1 MRLNSLLILIF
12 TFLSAFPTKVQCQI
26 KFHSPKLFGFSYMGR
41 INFTNPE
48 RPVLWQPGTNICFA
62 FMGDS
67 CGIILEDEVRWG
79 NNHNYIQIVIDG
91 ISTRKKLL
99 NKIDTIWVR
108 GSSNVRE
115 HLVEVYK
122 NTEANI
128 GSLAFNGVLCTGI
141 KKFHHQNS
149 LKIECIGN
157 SITCGTGS
165 DLSQIKCGAGV
176 WYDQHN
182 AYLSYGAVLARKL
195 KAQFMLSSVSGI
207 GLTRSCC
214 NNPLTINQVID
225 KIDMSGNQMSWDF
238 NRYQPDIVTICIGQ
252 NDGVQEI
259 SVFVEKYVKFIQYLR
274 SKYPKSHF
282 IFLSSP
288 MADSTLKIFMIQSLD
303 QVVSRLLSLGEK
315 NISSYYFGKKYSLGC
330 DGHPSISEHEEIAGE
345 LEKHIRSIK
354 SRRVVKKLGMHTFN

>member
-1 MRLNSLLILIF
+1 
-12 TFLSAFPTKVQCQI
+12 
-26 KFHSPKLFGFSYMGR
+26 MGR

-91 ISTRKKLL
+91 ISTRNKLL

-128 GSLAFNGVLCTGI
+128 GSLTFNGVLCTGI
-141 KKFHHQNS
+141 KKIHHQNS

-259 SVFVEKYVKFIQYLR
+259 SVFVEKYVVFIQYLR

-288 MADSTLKIFMIQSLD
+288 MADAALKIFMIQSLD
-303 QVVSRLLSLGEK
+303 QVVNRLHSLGEK
-315 NISSYYFGKKYSLGC
+315 NISSYYFSKKYSLGC

-354 SRRVVKKLGMHTFN
+354 NRRVVNKLGMHTFK